1 MAESSYTKPVSAN
14 PEFVPADETAD
25 KSLSRHALNVI
36 TAFGLVYFFWGST
49 YIAIRIGVELIPAA
63 LMSGIRFLIA
73 GILMLGWCLLTGKT
87 IRLKRADA
95 LRLFVIGTLLL
106 TGGNAVLVWSE
117 SYLPSGLA
125 ALIVAVVPL
134 WVAIIEGPVLGGDR
148 LSSRGWTGL
157 LLGFSG
163 LAVLLW
169 PKITSTSV
177 LEHKQLF
184 AGAILLLGS
193 LSWAV
198 GSIIS
203 RRSHLSVGPFVATG
217 WEMTF
222 AGALNLVL
230 GFLHGDHRHANW
242 SWPGVASIAYLVT
255 FGSLVGFTA
264 YIWLLEHVPTPKVAT
279 YAYVNPVVAVFLGWL
294 ILHEHLDRFTLFG
307 MVVIVAAV
315 ALVTSSKLSSGASQ
329 SAQTVSP
336 CEQTGD

>member
-1 MAESSYTKPVSAN
+1 MAESSHTKPVSAN
-14 PEFVPADETAD
+14 AEFVPADKTAD

-49 YIAIRIGVELIPAA
+49 YIAIRIGVEHIPAA

-169 PKITSTSV
+169 PKITSTSI
-177 LEHKQLF
+177 LERKQLF

-203 RRSHLSVGPFVATG
+203 RRSQLSVGPFVATG

-230 GFLHGDHRHANW
+230 GFLHGDHHHADW
-242 SWPGVASIAYLVT
+242 SWPGLAAIAYLIT

-279 YAYVNPVVAVFLGWL
+279 YAYINPMVAVFLGWL
-294 ILHEHLDRFTLFG
+294 ILHEHLDRFTLLG
-307 MVVIVAAV
+307 MIVIVAAV
-315 ALVTSSKLSSGASQ
+315 ALVTSSKLSSGPSQ
-329 SAQTVSP
+329 AAQTVSH